1 MVAMFAHMSE
11 TGCIVQDEKSN
22 IWVAA
27 ATAMVGKW
35 SAGGT
40 TGQCSIPRQRL
51 HTRQIPRIA
60 IDGNCDNGENDLQA
74 RHCK

>member
-51 HTRQIPRIA
+51 HT
-60 IDGNCDNGENDLQA
+60 
-74 RHCK
+74 